1 MKVDNVDKVDNEIN
15 NLKKRCYLT
24 AEGHKIVVLIQEC
37 ITKLSLEHF
46 HFIYSVIFKWRK
58 MKRMMFIQYN
68 AKAIYA

>member
-37 ITKLSLEHF
+37 IIKLSLEHF
-46 HFIYSVIFKWRK
+46 HFIYSVIFK
-58 MKRMMFIQYN
+58 
-68 AKAIYA
+68 